1 MILMLVCG
9 HRIEEMSSNGMLQ
22 HLLQK
27 GLPQNLN
34 KLCKVTDD
42 KILVWKDLIIIF
54 YVIICGLVVSTIVLL
69 IECGCNE
76 IIGLLVSFTDLG

>member
-1 MILMLVCG
+1 
-9 HRIEEMSSNGMLQ
+9 MLQ

-27 GLPQNLN
+27 GMPKNLN

-54 YVIICGLVVSTIVLL
+54 YVIICGLAVSAMVLL
-69 IECGCNE
+69 IECGCSE
-76 IIGLLVSFTDLG
+76 IISLLVSFSFLVSI